1 MPTESSMSFW
11 GTLQISID
19 QFFHNINI
27 SARDVIGYVT
37 CFAIAFLVGVAIKR
51 YGKWMVAMILGAIMV
66 MATLQ
71 YLELIFINQ
80 CKIRCLL
87 GLQNIHSFNN
97 LINLLKITAERFWIE
112 GFLSLFAICLGFKL
126 G

>member
-1 MPTESSMSFW
+1 MSTDSSINFW
-11 GTLQISID
+11 GTMQKSID
-19 QFFHNINI
+19 NFFHNINI
-27 SARDVIGYVT
+27 SARDVIAYVT
-37 CFAIAFLVGVAIKR
+37 YFAIAFLVGVAIKR

-71 YLELIFINQ
+71 YFELVFVNQ

-87 GLQNIHSFNN
+87 GLQNIHSFHS
-97 LINLLKITAERFWIE
+97 LINFLKLTAEKFWVE
-112 GFLSLFAICLGFKL
+112 GLLSLSAICLGFKL